1 MRHDQECPACGI
13 RLVVVGEDILTLDD
27 ALADEME
34 GRIDRERAHQEWE
47 PWAIGLLQ
55 DREWERLVEDEA
67 PER

>member
-34 GRIDRERAHQEWE
+34 GRIDRLTDQEWE
-47 PWAIGLLQ
+47 RAL
-55 DREWERLVEDEA
+55 EDEA
-67 PER
+67 QSQ

>member
-1 MRHDQECPACGI
+1 MRHDQECPACGV

-34 GRIDRERAHQEWE
+34 GRIDRKWE
-47 PWAIGLLQ
+47 PWVIGLLQ
-55 DREWERLVEDEA
+55 DREWERALEDEA